1 MNTDLLRGMDEM
13 LAPHPHRRARMSGM
27 GIVWRADATD
37 IAGITDTGKV
47 RARNEDSIG
56 FDAGLGLL
64 AVADGMGGHN
74 AGDVASLLAI
84 EHIFAAAEAAAEGP
98 PTPHDDRR
106 LQDAVRRANDA
117 ILGAADLDADRAGM
131 GTTVVAAWLSETH
144 VDVAHVGDSRLYRL
158 RDGALELLTRDHS
171 QVQELVDRGILTP
184 AQARASNRRNYLSRA
199 LGTDPEVRI
208 DCARHALRGGDEFLL
223 CSDGLTNMLEDEE
236 IAAVLQAIRSAQAA
250 AERLVALANE
260 RGGRDNIS
268 VVIAR
273 LG

>member
-1 MNTDLLRGMDEM
+1 
-13 LAPHPHRRARMSGM
+13 M
-27 GIVWRADATD
+27 GIIWRADATD
-37 IAGITDTGKV
+37 IAGVTDIGKV

-64 AVADGMGGHN
+64 VVADGMGGHN
-74 AGDVASLLAI
+74 AGDVASRLAI
-84 EHIFAAAEAAAEGP
+84 DHIFAAAQTPQAPRDEGG
-98 PTPHDDRR
+98 
-106 LQDAVRRANDA
+106 LQAAVRRANDA
-117 ILGAADLDADRAGM
+117 ILGAADQDPERAGM

-144 VDVAHVGDSRLYRL
+144 IDVAHVGDSRLYRL
-158 RDGALELLTRDHS
+158 RDGAFEMLTRDHS

-184 AQARASNRRNYLSRA
+184 AQARASTRRNYLSRA

-208 DCARHALRGGDEFLL
+208 DCARHALQAGDDYLL
-223 CSDGLTNMLEDEE
+223 CSDGLTNMLEDDE
-236 IAAVLQAIRSAQAA
+236 IAAILHATRPAEAV